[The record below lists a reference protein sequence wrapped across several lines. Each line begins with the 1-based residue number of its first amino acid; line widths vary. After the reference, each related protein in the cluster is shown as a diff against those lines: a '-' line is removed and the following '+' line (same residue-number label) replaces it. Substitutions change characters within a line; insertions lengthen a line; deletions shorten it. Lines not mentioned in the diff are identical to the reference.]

1 MSLESIAE
9 TYHTPP
15 ESVVMVEPIVT
26 HIQEGDRDRANILI
40 AQMALRCADYV
51 ESGSMGSAV
60 ADGAFTLLDN
70 WLAAEMQRTDVGV
83 DERTWELMIEGNL
96 FHGQGVIYK
105 PDFSHLRQVAIAI
118 LADHGMP
125 PSYPTDDVDAKI
137 TDLNRYREQ
146 RNG

>member
-9 TYHTPP
+9 EYHTPP
-15 ESVVMVEPIVT
+15 ESVAMVRPIVED
-26 HIQEGDRDRANILI
+26 IQRGARDAANVRI

-105 PDFSHLRQVAIAI
+105 PDFSYLRQVASAI
-118 LADHGMP
+118 LADHGLP
-125 PSYPTDDVDAKI
+125 PSYPTDDTDAKI
-137 TDLNRYREQ
+137 IDLTQYRER

>member
-1 MSLESIAE
+1 MSLESIIE
-9 TYHTPP
+9 EYHTPP
-15 ESVVMVEPIVT
+15 ESVVMVQPIVED
-26 HIQEGDRDRANILI
+26 IQRGERDHANILI

-51 ESGSMGSAV
+51 ESGSMGSAI

-105 PDFSHLRQVAIAI
+105 PDFSYLRSVAIAI

-125 PSYPTDDVDAKI
+125 PTYPVDDADTRI
-137 TDLNRYREQ
+137 TDLNQYRER